1 MAQVVTRFTA
11 GAGGIALRGALAL
24 DQDRYSITILAA
36 AGGSLLEDAE
46 AAGLRVIR
54 LDHMASGR
62 GIYPGN
68 DTHGLRELTAHL
80 TSGRFDLVH
89 THSAKAGALGRL
101 SARRAGVPA
110 VVHTFHGF
118 PFHEFQSAPT
128 RKALI
133 SIERRLARLTDYFF
147 AAGTTIAADAVR
159 LKIAPPDKIRAFRTV
174 AIGDGIQPRSEET
187 RRRARQLLGIPDT
200 AALIGTVARLDSQ
213 KSPLDLVRA
222 ISLLDRPDLQ
232 VVWIGDGGLRA
243 KTERMIA
250 KRGLTDRFRLLGERR
265 DVAALLPAFDVFALS
280 SLYEGLPCALI
291 EAMTCGVPVVATA
304 VNSVP
309 EIVIS
314 GETGLLVRPR
324 DPGSLSHGVA
334 YMLDRPEE
342 AERMAFAARASLG
355 DRYQP
360 EALGAALTEVYETV
374 LAQGRALT
382 MSRTSVG

>member
-1 MAQVVTRFTA
+1 M
-11 GAGGIALRGALAL
+11 
-24 DQDRYSITILAA
+24 
-36 AGGSLLEDAE
+36 
-46 AAGLRVIR
+46 
-54 LDHMASGR
+54 
-62 GIYPGN
+62 
-68 DTHGLRELTAHL
+68 
-80 TSGRFDLVH
+80 
-89 THSAKAGALGRL
+89 
-101 SARRAGVPA
+101 
-110 VVHTFHGF
+110 
-118 PFHEFQSAPT
+118 
-128 RKALI
+128 
-133 SIERRLARLTDYFF
+133 
-147 AAGTTIAADAVR
+147 
-159 LKIAPPDKIRAFRTV
+159 
-174 AIGDGIQPRSEET
+174 
-187 RRRARQLLGIPDT
+187 
-200 AALIGTVARLDSQ
+200 
-213 KSPLDLVRA
+213 
-222 ISLLDRPDLQ
+222 
-232 VVWIGDGGLRA
+232 
-243 KTERMIA
+243 
-250 KRGLTDRFRLLGERR
+250 
-265 DVAALLPAFDVFALS
+265 FALS